1 MRHLLRTN
9 SSLVPLIDRLNR
21 YSIGLVDNAK
31 LREILNL
38 LFRRARGH
46 RRLPLPVDGGQA
58 RGTLRGDGHSRRRAL
73 RRPRAHGQLRTPV
86 AGQSAEPAKPP
97 DGYAEIDSS
106 VCLGCAV
113 CASACERGAI
123 SAMKRRGYRRLPRS
137 PVGLFAR
144 MLWGKGRLTRQARG
158 NLQLQNLQLHKRPCG
173 ARRWEPSES
182 ALSEEEALSW
192 AGLTSSR
199 PSQRSNACRCS
210 TRCCGLVTGNGRKT
224 LEAAA
229 AIGDD
234 GGRRNT
240 LQGE

>member
-1 MRHLLRTN
+1 MPKRAKRTAGPGATVIHYTGSSDAKPGTPMRHLLRTN

-158 NLQLQNLQLHKRPCG
+158 NLQLHQRPCG
-173 ARRWEPSES
+173 ARRWELAES
-182 ALSEEEALSW
+182 ARSGEGGLSW
-192 AGLTSSR
+192 AGVPSSR
-199 PSQRSNACRCS
+199 PSHRS
-210 TRCCGLVTGNGRKT
+210 LV
-224 LEAAA
+224 AAPR
-229 AIGDD
+229 DV
-234 GGRRNT
+234 GGW
-240 LQGE
+240 